1 MGPIFALD
9 RDIVHRLESPLVE
22 SAIRPY
28 KPAEDENFVF
38 HSWLQSH
45 AEDAKK
51 QVHMGPVHKRKRW
64 AINPQLY
71 YEAMRPVLRR
81 IVAHEDTR
89 ILMAVYPDAP
99 DKIRGWICYAEREGS
114 PVPVLHYVYV
124 KHTWRKLGVAS
135 QLMTTADLAV
145 EIGAGRSFLYTF
157 QPVHGR
163 KAMEQRLR
171 GHAEYLPVERYLE

>member
-1 MGPIFALD
+1 MGPIFGVD
-9 RDIVHRLESPLVE
+9 RDILPRLDAPLIE
-22 SAIRPY
+22 SAVRPFD
-28 KPAEDENFVF
+28 PGTDENFVF

-51 QVHMGPVHKRKRW
+51 QVHTGPVHKRKRW

-71 YEAMRPVLRR
+71 YEAVRPVLRR
-81 IVAHEDTR
+81 IVGHEDTR

-124 KHTWRKLGVAS
+124 KHGWRKLGVAH
-135 QLMTTADLAV
+135 QLMVAADLAV
-145 EIGAGRSFLYTF
+145 EIGVGRSFLYTF
-157 QPVHGR
+157 RPVHGR
-163 KAMEQRLR
+163 KAMEKRIAGR
-171 GHAEYLPVERYLE
+171 AEYLPVEDYFA